1 MRNSTGVS
9 VEGDINDVHI
19 LGGQF
24 IASFKKFDLC
34 GMSHVDTN
42 TTRN

>member
-1 MRNSTGVS
+1 MRTSTGVS
-9 VEGDINDVHI
+9 VEVDINDVHI

-24 IASFKKFDLC
+24 IASFKSFDLC
-34 GMSHVDTN
+34 GTSHVDTK